1 MLYDKKWDK
10 EVKVDEVGEVLLKAA
25 DYIEKYGWCQS
36 VAFSP
41 DGRACLLGGIYAGCG
56 GFSRDKV
63 LPDVPPNYDNA
74 VSRVAKFAPDL
85 GYWNDQPCRTKDEVV
100 AVLRKAAYAE

>member
-25 DYIEKYGWCQS
+25 DYIEKYGWCQEA
-36 VAFSP
+36 AFSP
-41 DGRACLLGGIYAGCG
+41 DGRACLLGGIYAACG
-56 GFSRDKV
+56 GLRRDAG
-63 LPDVPPNYDNA
+63 LYDTPPNYDKA
-74 VSRVAKFAPDL
+74 VSRIAKFAPNL
-85 GYWNDQPCRTKDEVV
+85 GVWNDHPHRTKDEVV